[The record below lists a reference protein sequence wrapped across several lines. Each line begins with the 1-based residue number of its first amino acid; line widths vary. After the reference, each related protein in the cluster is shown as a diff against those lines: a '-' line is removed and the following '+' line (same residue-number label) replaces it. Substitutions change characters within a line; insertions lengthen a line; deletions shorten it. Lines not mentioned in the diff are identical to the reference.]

1 MKPDSMAPT
10 PEERESYVDQLC
22 GVVQVIGAGAS
33 KTGSTTLALIG
44 FLAIYGTPTFSTVA
58 LGLLFADGRSPVADL
73 EAAGAHAYPRL
84 VGCIAAMALMV
95 WVSRVRHAWL
105 PWMGAAG
112 FIAAGV
118 MALQI
123 EVLTAASW
131 RVGVWPDS
139 NSGLWEPA
147 KMMFKLW
154 TSSVGLVLLAG
165 TFSVPFVIAQAAD
178 AYAARPRKGARR
190 KMEIGAAGQGSS
202 PAAQVASRVQ
212 RPRLR
217 LDDLAGMSEL
227 KAQLREFI
235 APFAGYASGGAPA
248 DTNGLLLAGPPGNGK
263 TVFAE
268 AVAGELGFGF
278 LKIGVQDLTSKFVN
292 ESPERI
298 QRAFAEAIAAQPCVL
313 FLDEFDAVGM
323 KRGAKMGNSNGED
336 VKVVDTL
343 LTEIDK
349 LRQHRVLLVA
359 ATNHPDELDE
369 ALVRP
374 GRFDRKIEIPLP
386 DAPAREGILAA
397 MSKKYR
403 LGASA
408 QTVARVA
415 QMWERRSAAFIEA
428 VCKRVRDDMAR
439 QGQQEAD
446 LVAFKAAARAV
457 SRREGAIPKTGVP
470 LSKLVLPEATRRDA
484 QSIVYRLRNWESLAE
499 RGGSPP
505 KGVLLYGPPGTGKTN
520 LVRAIALELGDWHVF
535 EVKTADILADPRR
548 FQDVIDKACEH
559 RPAIV
564 FIDEADDLLRDR
576 SYSPNATATNEI
588 LKSMDGMMGA
598 VPEVVF
604 FAATNNQ
611 DAIDAAAKRGG
622 RFAEKLFLDVLRGED
637 LAAFAC
643 TELRR
648 RPNVQFTDDITA
660 QWIAQAVGEIGPA
673 DLIATL
679 DKAVNA
685 TLVDDHSRPVGRKD
699 FADAFAA
706 ITERSVARD

>member
-1 MKPDSMAPT
+1 
-10 PEERESYVDQLC
+10 
-22 GVVQVIGAGAS
+22 
-33 KTGSTTLALIG
+33 
-44 FLAIYGTPTFSTVA
+44 
-58 LGLLFADGRSPVADL
+58 
-73 EAAGAHAYPRL
+73 
-84 VGCIAAMALMV
+84 
-95 WVSRVRHAWL
+95 
-105 PWMGAAG
+105 
-112 FIAAGV
+112 
-118 MALQI
+118 
-123 EVLTAASW
+123 
-131 RVGVWPDS
+131 
-139 NSGLWEPA
+139 
-147 KMMFKLW
+147 MMFKLW

-178 AYAARPRKGARR
+178 AYVARPRKGARR
-190 KMEIGAAGQGSS
+190 KMEIGAAGQGDT

-235 APFAGYASGGAPA
+235 APFTGYASGGAPA

-349 LRQHRVLLVA
+349 LRQRRVLLVA

-408 QTVARVA
+408 
-415 QMWERRSAAFIEA
+415 
-428 VCKRVRDDMAR
+428 
-439 QGQQEAD
+439 
-446 LVAFKAAARAV
+446 
-457 SRREGAIPKTGVP
+457 
-470 LSKLVLPEATRRDA
+470 
-484 QSIVYRLRNWESLAE
+484 
-499 RGGSPP
+499 
-505 KGVLLYGPPGTGKTN
+505 
-520 LVRAIALELGDWHVF
+520 
-535 EVKTADILADPRR
+535 
-548 FQDVIDKACEH
+548 
-559 RPAIV
+559 
-564 FIDEADDLLRDR
+564 
-576 SYSPNATATNEI
+576 
-588 LKSMDGMMGA
+588 
-598 VPEVVF
+598 
-604 FAATNNQ
+604 
-611 DAIDAAAKRGG
+611 
-622 RFAEKLFLDVLRGED
+622 
-637 LAAFAC
+637 
-643 TELRR
+643 
-648 RPNVQFTDDITA
+648 
-660 QWIAQAVGEIGPA
+660 
-673 DLIATL
+673 
-679 DKAVNA
+679 
-685 TLVDDHSRPVGRKD
+685 
-699 FADAFAA
+699 
-706 ITERSVARD
+706 